1 MTQRTRYFLL
11 GSALV
16 VVLGVGTGLVAYYNG
31 AIPGLSSADDAELAY
46 VPADSTALAY
56 ADVRAIMASDFRQKL
71 REALPTGDEKDR
83 IHKEIGVDL
92 EHDIDVV
99 VAGFRGSDP
108 SNGGAVVL
116 VRGRFNDAKIETTAV
131 QHGARAEEY
140 KGKRMLVWNHG
151 TQTAEPVEGSEAAG
165 AHAVASR
172 LHGPVVAF
180 LEPGLLALG
189 DTTSVRSAI
198 DAAVAKN
205 AITQNA
211 ELMKLVND
219 VRDGANA
226 WVVGRFE
233 EFTKNAKLP
242 DEVKS
247 RLPAVQF
254 LAVSAHV
261 NGGLTGTLRA
271 QTRDE
276 QAAQDLK
283 AVVSGALAAGR
294 LMAGQDERATTVLNA
309 LQVGGTNKTVT
320 LGFSL
325 PPNVLDVL
333 SGIARSH
340 MHDGPERKPTPR

>member
-1 MTQRTRYFLL
+1 MTQRTRYFLI

-31 AIPGLSSADDAELAY
+31 ALPGLSSADDAELAY

-99 VAGFRGSDP
+99 VAGFTGNDP

-116 VRGRFNDAKIETTAV
+116 VRGRFNNGQIEATAV
-131 QHGARAEEY
+131 QHGARAEDY
-140 KGKRMLVWNHG
+140 KGKRTLVWNR
-151 TQTAEPVEGSEAAG
+151 AEVVEGHDTAVPHAAMG
-165 AHAVASR
+165 

-189 DTTSVRSAI
+189 DINSVRRAI
-198 DAAVAKN
+198 DAAAAKN

-219 VRDGANA
+219 VRGGANA

-254 LAVSAHV
+254 LAISAHV

-271 QTRDE
+271 ETRDE

-320 LGFSL
+320 LGFSV

-333 SGIARSH
+333 SGIARGH
-340 MHDGPERKPTPR
+340 MNDGPERKQTPR